1 MAEIKP
7 VKDYDRV
14 SDYLLKGTIG
24 TGIGVGL
31 GGLVNKLTGKPFLAP
46 GFMIGGG
53 LLGGLSG
60 VGSAYYK
67 DLTTNRFAKNDF
79 TGDNVYVMQMPLIAG
94 GFPGANHTCVFA
106 TLTPSSF
113 EKLPDKEKEKWKPAT
128 RDGKTVY
135 YRGITNSYGEKGR
148 TLGSITGNDPKNLS
162 VSDRSD
168 ADYTIE
174 NYIIGGLQPKDA
186 KDRAAL
192 LGPKEWLNSRGMTT
206 PTHIA
211 TLKLNQTDEPLGVY
225 INDMLNEGASY
236 INSRQL
242 PYNMT
247 GWNCH
252 TGVVDALTHNSHVA
266 PGYFS
271 LGGLRGA
278 SGRTGESPSM
288 NMWSNFKIEQD

>member
-7 VKDYDRV
+7 VEDYDRV

-24 TGIGVGL
+24 TGLGVGL
-31 GGLVNKLTGKPFLAP
+31 GGVVNKLTGKPFFAP

-53 LLGGLSG
+53 LLGGITG
-60 VGSAYYK
+60 VGAAHYK

-79 TGDNVYVMQMPLIAG
+79 TSDNVYVMQMPLLAG
-94 GFPGANHTCVFA
+94 AFPGANHTCVFA
-106 TLTPSSF
+106 TLTPQSF
-113 EKLPDKEKEKWKPAT
+113 EQLPKQEKEKWN
-128 RDGKTVY
+128 RVEHDGKTVY

-148 TLGSITGNDPKNLS
+148 SFGSITGNDPNNLS
-162 VSDRSD
+162 FSDRSD
-168 ADYTIE
+168 ADYAIE
-174 NYIIGGLQPKDA
+174 NYLIKGLQPGDVKE
-186 KDRAAL
+186 RAAL
-192 LGPKEWLNSRGMTT
+192 AGPKEWLNSRGMAA
-206 PTHIA
+206 PTHISS
-211 TLKLNQTDEPLGVY
+211 LKLNPTEEPLGLY
-225 INDMLNEGASY
+225 INDMLNEGSAY

-278 SGRTGESPSM
+278 SGRTGETPSM
-288 NMWSNFKIEQD
+288 DMWSNFRIEQD

>member
-7 VKDYDRV
+7 VEDYDRV
-14 SDYLLKGTIG
+14 SDYLMKGLVG
-24 TGIGVGL
+24 SSLGIGA
-31 GGLVNKLTGKPFLAP
+31 GGIINKLTGKPFFAP
-46 GFMIGGG
+46 GFMLGGG
-53 LLGGLSG
+53 LIGGLGGLG
-60 VGSAYYK
+60 VAHYK

-79 TGDNVYVMQMPLIAG
+79 TGDNVYVMQMPLLAG

-106 TLTPSSF
+106 TLTPESF
-113 EKLPDKEKEKWKPAT
+113 EKLPYEEQKKWHCAE
-128 RDGKTVY
+128 RDGKTVW

-148 TLGSITGNDPKNLS
+148 SLGSITGNDPKNLS
-162 VSDRSD
+162 ASNRAD
-168 ADYTIE
+168 AEYTIG
-174 NYIIGGLQPKDA
+174 NYIIRGLQPSEVKE
-186 KDRAAL
+186 RAAM
-192 LGPKEWLNSRGMTT
+192 LGPEEWVNSRGMTA

-211 TLKLNQTDEPLGVY
+211 ELKLNPTDTPFEEYV
-225 INDMLNEGASY
+225 NDMLNEGVDY

-278 SGRTGESPSM
+278 SGRTGEAPSM
-288 NMWSNFKIEQD
+288 NMWSNFRVEQD